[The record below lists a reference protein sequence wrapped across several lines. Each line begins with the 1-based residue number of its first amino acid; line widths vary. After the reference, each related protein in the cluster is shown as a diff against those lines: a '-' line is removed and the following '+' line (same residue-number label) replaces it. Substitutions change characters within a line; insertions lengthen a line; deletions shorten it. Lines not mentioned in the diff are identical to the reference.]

1 MNTDLKRKGVKQHT
15 GKAMEENPV
24 IQLSLE
30 GQLAFAEALLN
41 PLEPNTALRRAFEN
55 HAKLF
60 GQDQ

>member
-1 MNTDLKRKGVKQHT
+1 
-15 GKAMEENPV
+15 MEENPV

>member
-1 MNTDLKRKGVKQHT
+1 MNTKLKQKNVKEHT
-15 GKAMEENPV
+15 GKAIEENSV

-41 PLEPNTALRRAFEN
+41 PPESNAALRRAFES

-60 GQDQ
+60 GQDH